1 MPKLKTYDSLMRI
14 FSLKE
19 GEFKLLILSF
29 SFIFV
34 LFSSYSLLRPIR
46 DALGLSGGDDEL
58 KWLFLGTFLACIASS
73 LALMWLSTRI
83 KRRFYID
90 FVLVFFGLNL
100 LAFYVA
106 MSLIEPQ
113 SSEFIW
119 LCRIFYVWVSVF
131 NLFVFSSAW
140 SLLSDIFSKE
150 ASLRLFGIIAA
161 GASLGSIAG
170 SASVRYLVEHI
181 GTSSFILASMILL
194 CLALALKH
202 AMISDI
208 FKHAQVAHSR
218 NPQTSQ
224 TASQNPQPSQNPLER
239 FDKTIGAK
247 NPFVGFSLIA
257 KSPYL
262 LALCAFVLLLTA
274 VSTFLYME
282 QMRIIKETFS
292 SREERVAVFATI
304 DLVVQSLSLFIQIF
318 LTAKIAK
325 FFSLSALLSTL
336 GFVISIGFV
345 VLCFTHPAFLPLAVV
360 MSMRRVGEYALV
372 KPGREMLFVPLS
384 SDEKYKVKNFI
395 DTVVYR
401 GGDALS
407 AQVESALFSL
417 GISVVLL
424 VGAGISFV
432 WGILGVF
439 LGRKYQQKDEQTS

>member
-1 MPKLKTYDSLMRI
+1 MRL

-34 LFSSYSLLRPIR
+34 LFSSYALLRPIR

-58 KWLFLGTFLACIASS
+58 KWLFLGTFLATIASS

-83 KRRFYID
+83 KRRFYVD

-100 LAFYVA
+100 LIFYAA

-170 SASVRYLVEHI
+170 SASVRYLVELI

-218 NPQTSQ
+218 NPKTLQVSQ
-224 TASQNPQPSQNPLER
+224 TACQNPLER

-325 FFSLSALLSTL
+325 FFSLSALLSAL
-336 GFVISIGFV
+336 GFVVSIGFV

-407 AQVESALFSL
+407 AQIESALFSL

-424 VGAGISFV
+424 VGTGISFV

>member
-1 MPKLKTYDSLMRI
+1 MLKLKTYDNLMRL

-34 LFSSYSLLRPIR
+34 LFSSYALLRPIR
-46 DALGLSGGDDEL
+46 DALGLSGGDNEL
-58 KWLFLGTFLACIASS
+58 KWLFLGTFLATIASS

-100 LAFYVA
+100 LIFYAA

-150 ASLRLFGIIAA
+150 SSLRLFGIIAA

-208 FKHAQVAHSR
+208 FTHAQVAHSR
-218 NPQTSQ
+218 NPKTPQVSQ
-224 TASQNPQPSQNPLER
+224 TTSQNPLER

-325 FFSLSALLSTL
+325 FFSLSALLSAL
-336 GFVISIGFV
+336 GFVVSIGFV

>member
-1 MPKLKTYDSLMRI
+1 MQHSNLKVSI
-14 FSLKE
+14 FTLFSIKE

-34 LFSSYSLLRPIR
+34 LFSSYALLRPIR

-58 KWLFLGTFLACIASS
+58 KWLFLGTFLATIASS
-73 LALMWLSTRI
+73 LTLMWLSTRI

-100 LAFYVA
+100 LIFYAA
-106 MSLIEPQ
+106 MSLIESQ

-208 FKHAQVAHSR
+208 FKHAQVTHSR
-218 NPQTSQ
+218 NPKTHQVSQ
-224 TASQNPQPSQNPLER
+224 IACQNPLER

-325 FFSLSALLSTL
+325 FFSLSALLSAL
-336 GFVISIGFV
+336 GFVVSIGFV

-407 AQVESALFSL
+407 AQIESALFSL

-424 VGAGISFV
+424 VGAGISLV

>member
-1 MPKLKTYDSLMRI
+1 MQYPALKTYLYKL
-14 FSLKE
+14 FSIKE

-34 LFSSYSLLRPIR
+34 LFSSYALLRPIR

-100 LAFYVA
+100 LIFYGA

-119 LCRIFYVWVSVF
+119 LCRIFYIWVSVF

-194 CLALALKH
+194 CIALALKH
-202 AMISDI
+202 AMISEI
-208 FKHAQVAHSR
+208 FDCAQNAHSR
-218 NPQTSQ
+218 NSQ
-224 TASQNPQPSQNPLER
+224 TSQNPLER

-247 NPFVGFSLIA
+247 NPFVGFSLIV

-325 FFSLSALLSTL
+325 FFSLNALLSSL

-439 LGRKYQQKDEQTS
+439 LGKKYQQKDEQTG

>member
-1 MPKLKTYDSLMRI
+1 MLKLKTYDSLMRL

-34 LFSSYSLLRPIR
+34 LFSSYALLRPIR

-58 KWLFLGTFLACIASS
+58 KWLFLGTFLATIASS

-100 LAFYVA
+100 LIFYTA

-113 SSEFIW
+113 SNEFIW

-150 ASLRLFGIIAA
+150 SSLRLFGIIAA

-208 FKHAQVAHSR
+208 FTHAQVAHSR
-218 NPQTSQ
+218 NPQAT
-224 TASQNPQPSQNPLER
+224 PKNPLER

-325 FFSLSALLSTL
+325 FFSLSALLSAL
-336 GFVISIGFV
+336 GFVVSIGFV

-407 AQVESALFSL
+407 AQIESALFSL

-439 LGRKYQQKDEQTS
+439 LGRKYQQKDEQTSS

>member
-1 MPKLKTYDSLMRI
+1 MPKLKTYDSLMRL

-34 LFSSYSLLRPIR
+34 LFSSYALLRPIR

-58 KWLFLGTFLACIASS
+58 KWLFLGTFLATIASS

-83 KRRFYID
+83 KRRFYVD

-100 LAFYVA
+100 LIFYAA

-170 SASVRYLVEHI
+170 SASVRYLVELI

-218 NPQTSQ
+218 NPKTLQVSQ
-224 TASQNPQPSQNPLER
+224 TACQNPLER

-325 FFSLSALLSTL
+325 FFSLSALLSAL
-336 GFVISIGFV
+336 GFVVSIGFV

-407 AQVESALFSL
+407 AQIESALFSL

-424 VGAGISFV
+424 VGTGISFV

>member
-1 MPKLKTYDSLMRI
+1 MQHSTLKTSLYKL

-34 LFSSYSLLRPIR
+34 LFSSYALLRPIR

-58 KWLFLGTFLACIASS
+58 KWLFLGTFLATIASS

-100 LAFYVA
+100 LIFYAA

-208 FKHAQVAHSR
+208 FTHAQVAHSR
-218 NPQTSQ
+218 NPKTPEI
-224 TASQNPQPSQNPLER
+224 ASQNPLER

-325 FFSLSALLSTL
+325 FFSLSALLSAL
-336 GFVISIGFV
+336 GFVVSIGFV

-439 LGRKYQQKDEQTS
+439 LGRKYQQKDEQTG

>member
-1 MPKLKTYDSLMRI
+1 MPKLKTYDSLMRL

-34 LFSSYSLLRPIR
+34 LFSSYALLRPIR

-58 KWLFLGTFLACIASS
+58 KWLFLGTFLATIASS

-100 LAFYVA
+100 LIFYTA

-208 FKHAQVAHSR
+208 FTHAQVAHSR
-218 NPQTSQ
+218 NPKTPQVSQ
-224 TASQNPQPSQNPLER
+224 TASQNPLER

-325 FFSLSALLSTL
+325 FFSLSALLSAL
-336 GFVISIGFV
+336 GFVVSIGFV

>member
-1 MPKLKTYDSLMRI
+1 MPKLKTYIYDNLMRL

-34 LFSSYSLLRPIR
+34 LFSSYALLRPIR

-100 LAFYVA
+100 LIFYGA

-194 CLALALKH
+194 CIALALKH
-202 AMISDI
+202 AMISEI
-208 FKHAQVAHSR
+208 FDCAQNAHSR
-218 NPQTSQ
+218 NSQ
-224 TASQNPQPSQNPLER
+224 TSQNPLER

-247 NPFVGFSLIA
+247 NPFVGFSLIV

-325 FFSLSALLSTL
+325 FFSLNALLSSL

-439 LGRKYQQKDEQTS
+439 LGKKYQQKDEQTG